1 MFVVYLIGFYGG
13 WQAWAAGAG
22 GGRWVPFVVWLGRR
36 AHADPEALLWVA
48 ALLVIAGFLV
58 RLWGSAYL
66 SAPVVW
72 SANALDNRL
81 IVDGP
86 FRFIRNP
93 LYFGNNLQALG
104 IGSLATP
111 FGFAFIVI
119 CSFLFTGMLAAHEA
133 GLMRARYGGV
143 YERFR
148 AQVPAMVPRL
158 TPAHVEGSTRGKP
171 SFASGLRSEL
181 FSLGLAMGTLC
192 IALYGY
198 ATMEWVAVLWI
209 GGWALQTVLRYGSRP
224 TTEEA
229 YRG

>member
-1 MFVVYLIGFYGG
+1 MLAVYLVGFYGG
-13 WQAWAAGAG
+13 WWLWAG
-22 GGRWVPFVVWLGRR
+22 GFHDAGWEPFYAWLGRR
-36 AHADPEALLWVA
+36 AHVDPSTLLWVA
-48 ALLVIAGFLV
+48 TVLAFAGFFV

-72 SANALDNRL
+72 NANALDDRL

-111 FGFAFIVI
+111 YGFAFIVI
-119 CSFLFTGMLAAHEA
+119 CSVVFTAMLAAHEA

-148 AQVPAMVPRL
+148 SAVPAMLPRL
-158 TPAHVEGSTRGKP
+158 TPASVEGSVRGRP
-171 SFASGLRSEL
+171 SLANGTRSEL
-181 FSLGLAMGTLC
+181 LSLGLALGTLS

-198 ATMEWVAVLWI
+198 AAISWFFIFWI
-209 GGWALQTVLRYGSRP
+209 GGWSLQTFLQ
-224 TTEEA
+224 
-229 YRG
+229 YRARATA